1 MARLYI
7 ARKKQHGSTEGKV
20 RGEGGYFVQ
29 STEPQ
34 YSGESKTIEVVAE
47 ETGVSPDTVRTLT
60 PILIR
65 D

>member
-7 ARKKQHGSTEGKV
+7 ARKKPHGTNQYTIERSSEP
-20 RGEGGYFVQ
+20 Q
-29 STEPQ
+29 NSTEP
-34 YSGESKTIEVVAE
+34 KAIEVVAE